1 MRKDLSSWLLARYW
15 LSNWWK
21 LWGESQLLVVFMLF
35 MRSAVEN
42 AEFLGGLIEELLCV
56 AYGSQNSRN
65 FLQIFLSTLLKIYF
79 TLKFSSILRSFS
91 LARVILFINNHHV
104 QPVMLFFLFD
114 NNFLASGKKTRVW
127 VEENLGK
134 MNINKMWD
142 EINHSNENLSI
153 GRTPKIYFKHIF
165 FSLL

>member
-56 AYGSQNSRN
+56 AYGSQNSRD

-79 TLKFSSILRSFS
+79 TLNFSSILRSFS

-127 VEENLGK
+127 VEKKSWQDEHKQNVRW
-134 MNINKMWD
+134 NKSLKW
-142 EINHSNENLSI
+142 E
-153 GRTPKIYFKHIF
+153 FKRQPHAKDLF
-165 FSLL
+165 